1 MTRGDVSRAMLIK
14 RIIFVTSKRRER
26 TENKRKAS
34 WKILTHHRKLIYGRG
49 SAMKQLVVFLL

>member
-1 MTRGDVSRAMLIK
+1 MTREAAMLIK

-34 WKILTHHRKLIYGRG
+34 WETLTHHRKLIYGRG
-49 SAMKQLVVFLL
+49 SAISMK